1 MILVADSGSSK
12 TDWMGYDNGEII
24 RFNTKGI
31 NPYFLNEHEI
41 YKVLAKHEEIVP
53 YASKVQEIYF
63 FGAGSSSP
71 DKHEVVS
78 NGLSLFFK
86 KAFISVE
93 NDLVGSAYATCGDEK
108 GLSCILGTGSNI
120 SYYDGKHLH
129 DSKHGLGYVLGDEGS
144 GTYFGRKL
152 VTAYLY
158 GSMPEPLA
166 KVFAKTYDVNK
177 ENVITNVYQRPFPN
191 IYLASLSRFMAEH
204 LSHPFIIEILRK
216 GFQEFVDTNIKD
228 YPEYKDLECHFVG
241 SIAYFYRDF
250 LKAVCKENG
259 IEVGKIYQKPIEGIF
274 NYILDKEGI
283 QLAADALRVRQ
294 TP

>member
-12 TDWMGYDNGEII
+12 TDWMGYIEGEIVT
-24 RFNTKGI
+24 FNTKGI
-31 NPYFLNEHEI
+31 NPYFLNEQEI
-41 YKVLAKHEEIVP
+41 FKLLSKNEALAKF
-53 YASKVQEIYF
+53 AGKVSEIYF

-78 NGLSLFFK
+78 NGLSSFFK
-86 KAFISVE
+86 KAFISVD
-93 NDLVGSAYATCGDEK
+93 NDLVGSAYATCGNEK

-120 SYYDGKHLH
+120 SFFDGKQVL

-152 VTAYLY
+152 VTSYLY
-158 GSMPEPLA
+158 GNMPEDLG
-166 KVFAKTYDVNK
+166 KVFAKNYDITK

-204 LSHPFIIEILRK
+204 LSHPFIKDILRN

-228 YPEYKDLECHFVG
+228 YPEYKTINCHFIG
-241 SIAYFYRDF
+241 SIAYFYQDI
-250 LKAVCKENG
+250 LKAVCEQNEIK
-259 IEVGKIYQKPIEGIF
+259 VGKIYQKPITGIF
-274 NYILDKEGI
+274 NYVLHKEGI
-283 QLAADALRVRQ
+283 ELTAD
-294 TP
+294 

>member
-12 TDWMGYDNGEII
+12 TDWMGYDNGEVLT
-24 RFNTKGI
+24 FNTKGI
-31 NPYFLNEHEI
+31 NPYFLNEQEI
-41 YKVLAKHEEIVP
+41 FKLLSKSEQLAP
-53 YASKVQEIYF
+53 YAGKVQEIYF

-86 KAFISVE
+86 KAFISVD

-120 SYYDGKHLH
+120 SYFDGKHVH
-129 DSKHGLGYVLGDEGS
+129 DSRHGLGYVLGDEGS

-152 VTAYLY
+152 VTSFLY
-158 GSMPEPLA
+158 GTMPAELG
-166 KVFAKTYDVNK
+166 KIFAKTYDINK

-191 IYLASLSRFMAEH
+191 IYLASLSRFMADH
-204 LSHPFIIEILRK
+204 LSHPFITETLRN

-228 YPEYKDLECHFVG
+228 YPDYKSLKCHFIG
-241 SIAYFYRDF
+241 SIAYFYQQILR
-250 LKAVCKENG
+250 AVCMENEISIG
-259 IEVGKIYQKPIEGIF
+259 NVYQKPINGIF
-274 NYILDKEGI
+274 NYILHKEGI
-283 QLAADALRVRQ
+283 QMPAE
-294 TP
+294 

>member
-41 YKVLAKHEEIVP
+41 HRLLAKNEELIP
-53 YASKVQEIYF
+53 YAAKVQEIYF

-86 KAFISVE
+86 KAFISVD
-93 NDLVGSAYATCGDEK
+93 NDLVGSAYATCGHER

-120 SYYDGKHLH
+120 SYFDGKNVH

-152 VTAYLY
+152 VTSYLY
-158 GSMPEPLA
+158 GGMPEHLG
-166 KVFAKTYDVNK
+166 KIFTETYDINK

-191 IYLASLSRFMAEH
+191 IYLASLSKFMIDHISE
-204 LSHPFIIEILRK
+204 PFIIDILRK
-216 GFQEFVDTNIKD
+216 GFQEFVDTNVKD
-228 YPEYKDLECHFVG
+228 YPDYKNLNCHFIG
-241 SIAYFYRDF
+241 SIAYFYQDV
-250 LKAVCKENG
+250 LKEVCLNND
-259 IEVGKIYQKPIEGIF
+259 IRVGNIFQKPINGIF
-274 NYILDKEGI
+274 NYILHKEGI
-283 QLAADALRVRQ
+283 QLAAE
-294 TP
+294 